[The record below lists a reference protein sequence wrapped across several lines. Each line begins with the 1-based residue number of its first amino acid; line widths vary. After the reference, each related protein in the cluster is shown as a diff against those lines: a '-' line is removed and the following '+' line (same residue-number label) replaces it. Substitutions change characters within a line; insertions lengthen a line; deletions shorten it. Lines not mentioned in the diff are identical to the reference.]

1 MTFYVWHV
9 FAKFNTIQSLSVLT
23 SSPPLVGLHAVG
35 LRTVYAQNKERK
47 NHTSSPQALEHQ
59 TTNPDICLCLTNFR
73 WNRSTWQGWEWQKGR
88 SVHGSRKKENED
100 VFCPS
105 LLWQSPLKLGVVAIV
120 LTCGTLHLHFFF
132 VTSARNSKRP
142 NGYEVGSPHWYC
154 L

>member
-23 SSPPLVGLHAVG
+23 SPLCWATCSRLTYCICTKQ
-35 LRTVYAQNKERK
+35 RKKK

-59 TTNPDICLCLTNFR
+59 TTNPAICLCLTNFR

-88 SVHGSRKKENED
+88 SVHGSWKKENED

-142 NGYEVGSPHWYC
+142 NGHEVGSPHWYC